1 MTLSGVFEAL
11 MLLSFAASWPFSI
24 IKALRTHI
32 VAGKSPLF
40 MTIIEIGYIFGVLFK
55 LTAPGGPDW
64 RIWLYVLNFIIIG
77 TDLVLYYVYRN
88 NTVPRR

>member
-1 MTLSGVFEAL
+1 MPVFEAL
-11 MLLSFAASWPFSI
+11 MLASFAASWPFSI

-40 MTIIEIGYIFGVLFK
+40 MAIIEMGYVFGIVYK
-55 LTAPGGPDW
+55 LTLPDGPDW
-64 RIWLYVLNFIIIG
+64 RIWLYVLNFVIIG
-77 TDLVLYYVYRN
+77 TDLALYYVYRN